1 MRGMIANGLRTVL
14 LVAVMGFVGVASAQQ
29 AQDREGDPPAVIH
42 VEGRVIHFDGLISQA
57 SVAKVRALLE
67 ADGSL
72 TEFAIQSGGGDVEA
86 GMALGGMIRDRGM
99 DVRVVGDI
107 CLSSCANYV
116 FPAGN
121 RKFIER
127 GALVLWH
134 GSLLQKNLLKN
145 FNYSGIERQLG
156 RPPNWLERW
165 SIQRAAKKWF
175 RRALSEQAAF
185 YTELGVDPRI
195 TILGH
200 EQGCTCDWTV
210 SVADMAKFGIGS
222 VSADA
227 DYAAPGYARWSGEWQ
242 LIASDDEAPTAT
254 RQ

>member
-1 MRGMIANGLRTVL
+1 MMGL
-14 LVAVMGFVGVASAQQ
+14 AGIASAQD
-29 AQDREGDPPAVIH
+29 AGGSEEDPPAVIR
-42 VEGRVIHFDGLISQA
+42 VEGRVIHFDGLISPA

-72 TEFAIQSGGGDVEA
+72 AEFAIRSDGGDVEA

-107 CLSSCANYV
+107 CMSSCANYV
-116 FPAGN
+116 FPAGD

-127 GALVLWH
+127 GALVIWH

-165 SIQRAAKKWF
+165 SIQRTAKKWF

-185 YTELGVDPRI
+185 YTKLGVDPQI
-195 TILGH
+195 TILG
-200 EQGCTCDWTV
+200 QDQRCACNWTV

-222 VSADA
+222 VTADA
-227 DYAAPGYARWSGEWQ
+227 DYAMPGYAGWNGEWQ
-242 LIASDDEAPTAT
+242 LIASNDEAPTAI